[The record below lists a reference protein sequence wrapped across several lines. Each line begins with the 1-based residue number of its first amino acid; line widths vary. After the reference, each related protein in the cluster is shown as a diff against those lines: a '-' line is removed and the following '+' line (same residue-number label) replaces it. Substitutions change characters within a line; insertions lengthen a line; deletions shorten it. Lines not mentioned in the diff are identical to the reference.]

1 MSLLFEY
8 LHFELQYSLI
18 NTVTV
23 RFCMYA
29 VALINKVG
37 GGESDGEVLGDHDR
51 CLKSTHPPAHPF
63 SEANIKAYT
72 IIHEQTSIHLPANDG
87 QLNALKSKVAQKTIK
102 CNFYKFVQWS

>member
-1 MSLLFEY
+1 MWPTLPQLNVNICFIVSLLFEY

-51 CLKSTHPPAHPF
+51 YL
-63 SEANIKAYT
+63 
-72 IIHEQTSIHLPANDG
+72 
-87 QLNALKSKVAQKTIK
+87 
-102 CNFYKFVQWS
+102 